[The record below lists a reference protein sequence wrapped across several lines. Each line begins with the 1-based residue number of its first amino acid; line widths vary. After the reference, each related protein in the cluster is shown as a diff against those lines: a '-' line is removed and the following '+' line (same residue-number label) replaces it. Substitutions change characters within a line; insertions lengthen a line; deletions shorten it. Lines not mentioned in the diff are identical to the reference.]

1 MVVAKAGREKD
12 PTRELTFFVP
22 SLFHQ
27 VCHPFS
33 STKSIFRFVQ
43 SIPTSVQH
51 ISFAVGPF
59 HVVALPPTPAP
70 DSTTSNDPSLP
81 SNDELAASAPISDDS
96 SQPPIHVFCLPGL
109 EDTVQVST
117 SFVRAGMDFFTS
129 EYGSY
134 PFTTFNLVFV
144 DEPIVSS
151 SAGAAMAIFD
161 SDLLHPKEIIDQ
173 AYETRLVLSHAL
185 AFQWIGINIVPKTW
199 SDTWL
204 INGLSLY
211 ITGLFLRKLLGNN
224 EYRFRLKMDSI
235 RCAEMDDGSQAPI
248 CLPGSLDPPDAA
260 TLPFV
265 NLKSGLV
272 LHILDRRL
280 GKTGTSL
287 GLSRVIPKIF
297 LSAITGDLANNAL
310 STQTFLRMCRKVSG
324 VDMRSFAEQWVWGS
338 GCPSLLVT
346 AHFNKKKM
354 LIEMTARQTCPA
366 VEKNAKDKVLAGYL
380 KPTPWF
386 EVSHIACSLSLR
398 TVD

>member
-1 MVVAKAGREKD
+1 LAW
-12 PTRELTFFVP
+12 
-22 SLFHQ
+22 SLILSQ
-27 VCHPFS
+27 VCHPSS

-59 HVVALPPTPAP
+59 HVVALPPTPSDAA
-70 DSTTSNDPSLP
+70 LP
-81 SNDELAASAPISDDS
+81 SVSDEPGADEAAPVEEDT
-96 SQPPIHVFCLPGL
+96 SQPLIHVFVLPGQ

-117 SFVRAGMDFFTS
+117 AFIRQGMDFLTT

-134 PFTTFNLVFV
+134 PFSTFNLVFV
-144 DEPIVSS
+144 DEPVVPS

-161 SDLLHPKEIIDQ
+161 SDLLHPKDVIDQ
-173 AYETRLVLSHAL
+173 AYETRLTLSHAL
-185 AFQWIGINIVPKTW
+185 AFQWVGINIVPKTW

-235 RCAEMDDGSQAPI
+235 RCAEMDNGTQAPI

-272 LHILDRRL
+272 MHILDRRL

-310 STQTFLRMCRKVSG
+310 STQAFLRMCRKVSG
-324 VDMRSFAEQWVWGS
+324 VDMRSFAEQWIWGS
-338 GCPSLLVT
+338 GCPHILVT
-346 AHFNKKKM
+346 AFFNKKKM
-354 LIEMTARQTCPA
+354 LIEMTCRQTTPA
-366 VEKNAKDKVLAGYL
+366 VAKLKDDPVMAGYL

-386 EVSHIACSLSLR
+386 EVSAGLHIIFRFIRARILTDLR
-398 TVD
+398 L